1 MCNIY
6 AAIALT
12 GLSLMEAKKAQQASD
27 AMAEQKFRMDM
38 EEIQD
43 NRRSVILNSLQTG
56 NAYRQQFLERLSTN
70 NLVLAQGGKLYTG
83 TGKALTKRNE
93 KTKKQDLNAAALKTS
108 QDLMGLS
115 YRSYDARL
123 QLAQSK
129 AESKAARNQAYIK
142 AGLTLATAA
151 SGMENPF
158 QNVSEGGSIGRT
170 SMLDFR
176 GGTRGTGGFSPNP
189 ITGEYKY

>member
-12 GLSLMEAKKAQQASD
+12 GYSMIEAKKAQQASD
-27 AMAEQKFRMDM
+27 AMAEQKYRMDM
-38 EEIQD
+38 EEIKD
-43 NRRSVILNSLQTG
+43 NRKSVMLNSLQNG
-56 NAYRQQFLERLSTN
+56 NAYKQQFLERLSTN
-70 NLVLAQGGKLYTG
+70 NLILAQGGKLDTG
-83 TGKALTKRNE
+83 TGKALTGADQT
-93 KTKKQDLNAAALKTS
+93 TKKQDLNAAALKAS
-108 QDLMGLS
+108 NDMMGLS

-129 AESKAARNQAYIK
+129 QESKALRNQAYIK
-142 AGLTLATAA
+142 AGMTLSMAA

-158 QNVSEGGSIGRT
+158 GNASKGGSIGKT

-176 GGTRGTGGFSPNP
+176 GGTAGTGGFSPNP
-189 ITGEYKY
+189 ITGKFNY